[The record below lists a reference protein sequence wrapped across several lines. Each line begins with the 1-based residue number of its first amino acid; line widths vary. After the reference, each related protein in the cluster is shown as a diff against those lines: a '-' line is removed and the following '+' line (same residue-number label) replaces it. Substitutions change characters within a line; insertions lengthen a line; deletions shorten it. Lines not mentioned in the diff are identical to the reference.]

1 MKNILIASMLGF
13 LFIAC
18 KTKQT
23 AESSPEQPAM
33 ENQQAHDHPEHNL
46 SLNQGAKWKSD
57 LATLENVKNLQ
68 SIVEQAV
75 KTPGPTLETYQKA
88 ADGLQAGLDKMIR
101 ECRMK
106 GPDHDALHLWLEPL
120 LKQVSGLKQSATL
133 TDAKQSFE
141 AIQVQVSLFPQY
153 FEL

>member
-1 MKNILIASMLGF
+1 MKNILIASLLGF
-13 LFIAC
+13 LLVAC

-23 AESSPEQPAM
+23 SEPNSQQPAM
-33 ENQQAHDHPEHNL
+33 ENQQAIDHPEHKL

-75 KTPGPTLETYQKA
+75 KTPGPTLETYQNTA
-88 ADGLQAGLDKMIR
+88 AGLQAGLDKMIR

-120 LKQVSGLKQSATL
+120 IQQVSTFKENKSTEDASSQLNLIQKQI
-133 TDAKQSFE
+133 D
-141 AIQVQVSLFPQY
+141 LFADY
-153 FEL
+153 FEG

>member
-1 MKNILIASMLGF
+1 MKNIFIASLLGL

-18 KTKQT
+18 KTKQI
-23 AESSPEQPAM
+23 AEPSPEQPAM
-33 ENQQAHDHPEHNL
+33 ENQQAHEHPEHNL

-120 LKQVSGLKQSATL
+120 VQQVSSFKENKSTEEASANLELIQKQIL
-133 TDAKQSFE
+133 
-141 AIQVQVSLFPQY
+141 LFSDY
-153 FEL
+153 FEG

>member
-1 MKNILIASMLGF
+1 MKNIFIASLLGL

-23 AESSPEQPAM
+23 AEPSPEQPAM

-120 LKQVSGLKQSATL
+120 VQQVSSFKEKKSTVEASANLDLIQKQIL
-133 TDAKQSFE
+133 
-141 AIQVQVSLFPQY
+141 LFSDY
-153 FEL
+153 FEG